1 MAKRTCLVLRALLCL
16 CVATLLTPIDGS
28 QDIFSILK
36 PGSPLGSVGRKKLFV
51 TRVGQCVGK
60 KNLPVY
66 VPDMRITA
74 HNRTNY
80 VVSGEVQFRENIP
93 AYRLSVAVKQ
103 CDDIRTTVNCRPF
116 LSNIVNTDG
125 CALLQ
130 ASGTMYNEYLQNF
143 QPPLKCPFFNGT
155 YVMGRTLVD
164 DGLVKYLP
172 GSGSTFW
179 EVRMTGR
186 VKERLMFC
194 IVMQLNVR
202 PKKANNRNGA
212 G

>member
-1 MAKRTCLVLRALLCL
+1 MVKRTCLVFRALLCVGII
-16 CVATLLTPIDGS
+16 CTPTIDGA

-36 PGSPLGSVGRKKLFV
+36 PGNPLGTIGRKKLFV

-74 HNRTNY
+74 YNRTSY
-80 VVSGEVQFRENIP
+80 VVSGEAHFREDVP
-93 AYRLSVAVKQ
+93 QYRLSVAIKQ
-103 CDDIRTTVNCRPF
+103 CDDIRATVNCRPF
-116 LSNIVNTDG
+116 LSNIVNADG

-130 ASGTMYNEYLQNF
+130 ASGAMYNEYLQKF
-143 QPPLKCPFFNGT
+143 QPPLKCPFWNGT
-155 YVMGRTLVD
+155 YVMGATLVD
-164 DGLVKYLP
+164 DALVKYLP

-194 IVMQLNVR
+194 VVMQLNVR
-202 PKKANNRNGA
+202 PKKMTTNRN
-212 G
+212 